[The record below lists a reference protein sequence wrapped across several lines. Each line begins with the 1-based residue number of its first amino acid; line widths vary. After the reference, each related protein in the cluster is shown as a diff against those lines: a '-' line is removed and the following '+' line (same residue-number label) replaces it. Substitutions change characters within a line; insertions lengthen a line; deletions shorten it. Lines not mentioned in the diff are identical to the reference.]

1 MDLASQEERIAY
13 LEARTAALEEALAAR
28 SRELRKLQQH
38 LLPEDL
44 LLLSRIHSGLPPL
57 PRQAYDLSLWTETR
71 ELTAADVEESLE
83 DLWRSLQVID
93 DPPEA

>member
-1 MDLASQEERIAY
+1 MDLTGQDERVAY
-13 LEARTAALEEALAAR
+13 LEGRVAALEEALAAR

-44 LLLSRIHSGLPPL
+44 LLLSRIRSGLPPL

-71 ELTAADVEESLE
+71 ELTPADVEETME
-83 DLWRSLQVID
+83 DLWRSLRPVEE
-93 DPPEA
+93 PPEA